1 MSGEISLNMGRAS
14 QHHAGASA
22 KIAPSCARMPNV
34 TSSWALEGYK
44 RVIVRC
50 GHPLVVLNS
59 AVELCAIARR
69 LFEGW
74 AVFVWHCLSLPCE
87 QWVVAA
93 SGNSL
98 LGCVKG
104 IGPRLAVY
112 VAQKPSGKDFHS
124 LFY

>member
-1 MSGEISLNMGRAS
+1 MSGDISLNIRRAS
-14 QHHAGASA
+14 QHHADASA
-22 KIAPSCARMPNV
+22 KIAPWCARMTNV
-34 TSSWALEGYK
+34 PSSGALEGYMSVSA
-44 RVIVRC
+44 RYGLPFVI
-50 GHPLVVLNS
+50 LNS
-59 AVELCAIARR
+59 EVELCAIARR

-98 LGCVKG
+98 LGCVKR

-112 VAQKPSGKDFHS
+112 VAQKPSGKDFDL
-124 LFY
+124 LFC